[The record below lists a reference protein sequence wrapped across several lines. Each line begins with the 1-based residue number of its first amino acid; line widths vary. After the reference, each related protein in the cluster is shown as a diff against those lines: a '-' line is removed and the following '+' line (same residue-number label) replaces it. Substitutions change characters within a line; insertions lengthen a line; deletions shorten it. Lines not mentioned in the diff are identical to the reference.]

1 MATDLKLRTDAGGR
15 VDASRFALHRVNSI
29 EWDIVDT
36 TVPAASAAHVIAYI
50 YKYDRL
56 EFGVTWMRGFN
67 LRAEYS
73 SPREALDDVLRAWAP
88 PRRVDR
94 PLAIPHLPPPAVGG

>member
-1 MATDLKLRTDAGGR
+1 MATDLIPSTDAGGR
-15 VDASRFALHRVNSI
+15 ADASRFALHRVNSI

-36 TVPAASAAHVIAYI
+36 TVPAASAAHIIAYI

-56 EFGVTWMRGFN
+56 EFGVTWMRGFD

-73 SPREALDDVLRAWAP
+73 SPREALDDVSHAWAP
-88 PRRVDR
+88 TRRAV
-94 PLAIPHLPPPAVGG
+94 PPVMIPHLPPVTTPG